1 MQDNQRQPPETRL
14 GGTLRFNGGRII
26 GDRAI
31 PTASSAEAA
40 MKLRAEPRQPI
51 FIVPH
56 SDPL

>member
-1 MQDNQRQPPETRL
+1 MQDNQKQPPETRL

-40 MKLRAEPRQPI
+40 MKLRAEPRGAT
-51 FIVPH
+51 FLVPH
-56 SDPL
+56 SHQL